1 MTTQKI
7 FLIIVGVIVVLYFLR
22 SAFKNHKKSTSIDT
36 RRPSNEKLPKQEVAN
51 DKLVIANNLSNVEIE
66 KILTYFCNSYNNE
79 SYQALPRLYKLN
91 ERQFAV
97 TFPYDIEFSMFCVFV
112 NYVHYPMDFDKSI
125 DVTAWTTTKNGQ
137 TWITEKSANKRVMLF
152 IPYDDTEYDN
162 VYLTTEDNIGYK
174 LGFAL
179 GHEKQL
185 LDFPKSRFVPTKI
198 EIGELSNMNY
208 MDYK

>member
-1 MTTQKI
+1 MKTQT
-7 FLIIVGVIVVLYFLR
+7 IILVLVGVIVVLYFLR
-22 SAFKNHKKSTSIDT
+22 SVFTNQKTDPSIDT
-36 RRPSNEKLPKQEVAN
+36 RRPSSEKLPKQEVPN
-51 DKLVIANNLSNVEIE
+51 DKLVIANNLSNVEID
-66 KILTYFCNSYNNE
+66 KILTGFCNNYNNR

-97 TFPYDIEFSMFCVFV
+97 TFPYDIEFSMFCFFV
-112 NYVHYPMDFDKSI
+112 NYVHYPMGFDKSI
-125 DVTAWTTTKNGQ
+125 DVTAWTTTKSGQ
-137 TWITEKSANKRVMLF
+137 TWITEKSASKRVMLF

-174 LGFAL
+174 LGFAS

-198 EIGELSNMNY
+198 EIGELSNMEY
-208 MDYK
+208 TDYK